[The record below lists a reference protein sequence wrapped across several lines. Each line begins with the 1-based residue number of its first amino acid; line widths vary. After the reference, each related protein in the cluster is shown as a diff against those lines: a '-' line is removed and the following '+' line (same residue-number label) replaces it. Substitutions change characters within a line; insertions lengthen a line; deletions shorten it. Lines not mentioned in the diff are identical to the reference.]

1 MIDTA
6 TADLASSHQGLT
18 GAGEGARREPGAG
31 LVLVSN
37 RLPTTM
43 CVRRGEAAFSPSS
56 GGLATALRG
65 PHARSETLWVGWTGE
80 IQNLRGKTRASVR
93 DELARRRLV
102 AVPLTRADVQRYYDG
117 FSNGVLWPLMHYL
130 LDKVRLDADR
140 DWAVYREV
148 NARFAECVAATA
160 DRGAAVWVHDYH
172 LMLVPGLLRA
182 LRPDLRVGF
191 FLHVPFPSHE
201 VFRVLPWRAELLR
214 GVLGA
219 DVVGFH
225 TQAYQHHFV
234 TTVAHVLGTDV
245 DDEAVE
251 WEGRRVQVSAFPIGI
266 DVDRFAREARSD
278 ACASRV
284 MELRREAGRRAIVL
298 GVDRLDYTKGIPRRL
313 LAIERLLE
321 RSPAMRDRLHY
332 IQVAVPTRDGV
343 DAYLDYRRAVNE
355 HVGRINGA
363 YGQPSAVPIH
373 LLHRGVPFEE
383 LVALYRAADVM
394 VVTPIRDGMNLVAKE
409 YCASRLDGAGVLVLS
424 ELAGAAQELT
434 DALIVNPYDIGE
446 VASAIQRAIEMPPEE
461 SSQRMSAL
469 RAVVEANH
477 VDRWAASFLDAL
489 AAPRADASAQLD
501 PRGLAGALSRARA
514 AAKRLW
520 LFDYDGTLAPFA
532 ATPDRAAPDDGL
544 IELLGLLAT
553 MPGTRVE
560 IVSGRARENLA
571 AWLGAL
577 PVGLHAEHGLWSR
590 ARPGEPWRSDL
601 ALDTAWKG
609 PVRDV
614 IEGAVSR
621 LSGSLVEEKSASVV
635 WHYRRVLPELASTH
649 LAEVRALLAP
659 LAARYDLRVTPGA
672 KSLEV
677 RSARVSKGAVSARLA
692 AEMPGAVVIAAGDD
706 TTDEDM
712 FRALPADAV
721 TVKVGQGVS
730 AARYRVDG
738 VRALR
743 ELIQSFVRLG
753 DLGGD
758 P

>member
-1 MIDTA
+1 MSDTPMVDDA
-6 TADLASSHQGLT
+6 PAEPGLT
-18 GAGEGARREPGAG
+18 GATEELLRGSGAG

-37 RLPTTM
+37 RLPATM
-43 CVRRGEAAFSPSS
+43 RVRRGEPVFSPSS

-65 PHARSETLWVGWTGE
+65 PHARSETLWVGWTGGN
-80 IQNLRGKTRASVR
+80 QTLRGKTRASVR
-93 DELARRRLV
+93 DALARRRLV
-102 AVPLTRADVQRYYDG
+102 SVPLSRADVQRYYDG

-130 LDKVRLDADR
+130 IDKVRLDADR
-140 DWAVYREV
+140 DWAAYREV
-148 NARFAECVAATA
+148 NARFAECVAAAA
-160 DRGAAVWVHDYH
+160 DHGASVWVHDYH

-201 VFRVLPWRAELLR
+201 VFRVLPWRADLLR

-225 TQAYQHHFV
+225 TQAYQRHFV
-234 TTVAHVLGTDV
+234 TSVAHVLGTDV

-251 WEGRRVQVSAFPIGI
+251 WEGRRVRVGAFPIGI
-266 DVDRFAREARSD
+266 DVDRFARQSSSE
-278 ACASRV
+278 ACANRV
-284 MELRREAGRRAIVL
+284 AELRREAGRRAIVL

-321 RSPAMRDRLHY
+321 RSPAMRERLHY

-343 DAYLDYRRAVNE
+343 DAYMDYRRAVNE

-373 LLHRGVPFEE
+373 LLHRGVSFEE

-409 YCASRLDGAGVLVLS
+409 YCASRVDGAGVLVLS

-446 VASAIQRAIEMPPEE
+446 VASAIQRAIEMPAEE
-461 SSQRMSAL
+461 SALRMTAL
-469 RAVVEANH
+469 RAVVEASH
-477 VDRWAASFLDAL
+477 VDRWAASFLDTL
-489 AAPRADASAQLD
+489 AAPRADATARLD
-501 PRGLAGALSRARA
+501 PRGLTKALGRARN

-544 IELLGLLAT
+544 IELLGLLAA

-560 IVSGRARENLA
+560 IVSGRARENLD

-590 ARPGEPWRSDL
+590 ARRGDPWRTDIT
-601 ALDTAWKG
+601 LDTAWKS
-609 PVRDV
+609 PVREV
-614 IEGAVSR
+614 IEGAVAR
-621 LSGSLVEEKSASVV
+621 LAGSLIEEKSASVV
-635 WHYRRVLPELASTH
+635 WHYRRVLPEIASTH

-659 LAARYDLRVTPGA
+659 LAERHGLRVTPGA

-677 RSARVSKGAVSARLA
+677 RSARVSKGAVTARLT
-692 AEMPGAVVIAAGDD
+692 AEMPGAAVIAAGDD

-712 FRALPADAV
+712 FRALPPDAV

-730 AARYRVDG
+730 AARYRVDD

-743 ELIQSFVRLG
+743 KLIEGFVRLG
-753 DLGGD
+753 DPGGER
-758 P
+758 

>member
-1 MIDTA
+1 MIETA
-6 TADLASSHQGLT
+6 MTDLTSSEPGVT
-18 GAGEGARREPGAG
+18 GAGEGARREPGAR

-37 RLPTTM
+37 RLPSTM
-43 CVRRGEAAFSPSS
+43 RVRRGEAAFSPSS

-65 PHARSETLWVGWTGE
+65 PHARSDTLWVGWTGE
-80 IQNLRGKTRASVR
+80 SLNLRGKTRASVR

-102 AVPLTRADVQRYYDG
+102 ALPLTRADVQRYYDG

-130 LDKVRLDADR
+130 IDKVRLDADR
-140 DWAVYREV
+140 DWAAYREV
-148 NARFAECVAATA
+148 NVRFAESVAATA

-251 WEGRRVQVSAFPIGI
+251 WEGRRVQVGAFPIGI
-266 DVDRFAREARSD
+266 DVDRFARESRSE
-278 ACASRV
+278 ACTNRV
-284 MELRREAGRRAIVL
+284 SELRREAGRRAIVL

-321 RSPAMRDRLHY
+321 RSPAMRERLHY

-409 YCASRLDGAGVLVLS
+409 YCASRHDGAGALVLS

-461 SSQRMSAL
+461 SAQRMTAL

-477 VDRWAASFLDAL
+477 VDRWATSFLDAL

-501 PRGLAGALSRARA
+501 SRGLAGALSRARGA
-514 AAKRLW
+514 AQRLW

-532 ATPDRAAPDDGL
+532 ATPERAAPDDGL

-560 IVSGRARENLA
+560 IVSGRARENLE

-590 ARPGEPWRSDL
+590 ARRGEPWRSDL
-601 ALDTAWKG
+601 ALDTGWKG
-609 PVRDV
+609 PVRAA
-614 IEGAVSR
+614 IEGAVSH
-621 LSGSLVEEKSASVV
+621 LAGSLVEEKSASVV

-677 RSARVSKGAVSARLA
+677 RSARVSKGTVTARLA

-712 FRALPADAV
+712 FRALPDEAV

-743 ELIQSFVRLG
+743 GLIEGFVRLG
-753 DLGGD
+753 DLGGN